1 MKLLISSDHGG
12 FALKEQIEKHYD
24 IETADPDAAKVE
36 VIDLGPDELNPE
48 DDYPQ
53 YAFALGEQ
61 LLTMQGQGNVESGDV
76 LGLLICRSGNGMA
89 IAANKVKGIRAALCF
104 TPKHAEMARND
115 DHANV
120 LVLDSDYS
128 DFEQQVAIIHAFIST
143 KPEVGGRHERRVAE
157 ITTYEQR

>member
-12 FALKEQIEKHYD
+12 FALKEQIENHYD

-36 VIDLGPDELNPE
+36 VVDLGPDELNPD

-53 YAFALGEQ
+53 YAFALSER
-61 LLTMQGQGNVESGDV
+61 LLAEHSAGNTNI
-76 LGLLICRSGNGMA
+76 LGLLVCRSGNGMA

-104 TPKHAEMARND
+104 TPQHAEMARND

-120 LVLDSDYS
+120 LVLDADYS
-128 DFEQQVAIIHAFIST
+128 DFAEQVKIIRAFIST
-143 KPEVGGRHERRVAE
+143 QPEMGGRHERRVAE
-157 ITTYEQR
+157 ITAYEQR